1 MINSECY
8 NMIANDIKKGGDIM
22 RNTEAQAQLGARIP
36 VDLKDIL
43 SKYCSSKGIKLNH
56 FVTEAI
62 REKLLEAIED
72 YEDIKEAKERLKNA
86 KFVSLEEID
95 KHLRKRGAKI

>member
-1 MINSECY
+1 MDVRCY
-8 NMIANDIKKGGDIM
+8 NLIANDIKRGGDTM
-22 RNTEAQAQLGARIP
+22 RSHGEQAQLGARIP
-36 VDLKDIL
+36 VDLKEVL

-72 YEDIKEAKERLKNA
+72 YEDMKIVKERLKDP
-86 KFVSLEEID
+86 KFVPLEELD
-95 KHLRKRGAKI
+95 NYLRKRGAKI